1 MNPLINKKIRQE
13 QKLQLNKWQ
22 GNKKQKELGIPKIKR
37 QRGKKEKETEW
48 KQNWSATP
56 EQNHC

>member
-48 KQNWSATP
+48 KQNF
-56 EQNHC
+56 